1 MIIQSDIISDHFAEI
16 VRTHLSRYPQ
26 AQIEDLYK
34 LSHQAALGSEHAV
47 EDEGAA
53 RAWLKRELD
62 QIEGNSTEALIDE
75 ISGDGGI
82 VRVHLRPYKD
92 MGSSPE
98 SLLRAF
104 IATANHFNGS
114 QEELRVNWDIIER
127 LAQNGEIHL
136 PYEGLRAFMEKMQ
149 SSGYPAVHHSDI
161 YQLAYKPSYRVI
173 SRQTINLLV
182 PPPTQKVTAYI
193 THGGRLLVFSH
204 IHHPKAGIQVPAGTV
219 APGESLQEAV
229 LRECREETGLD
240 ELEIT
245 RYLGAKSYD
254 LADYGLQGVEWR
266 CYFHLECLQ
275 KTPETWHHLEMD
287 PSDGSPGP
295 IEFEFFWISF
305 QEGVPKLSGNLGNM
319 LEKISPERGGSLLQR
334 P

>member
-1 MIIQSDIISDHFAEI
+1 MTTQAEIISDRFADI
-16 VRTHLSRYPQ
+16 MRAHHSRYPL

-34 LSHQAALGSEHAV
+34 LAHQAALGSEHAV
-47 EDEGAA
+47 EDEDAA
-53 RAWLKRELD
+53 RVWLKRELD
-62 QIEGNSTEALIDE
+62 KITESASEPLLDE

-82 VRVHLRPYKD
+82 VRVNLRPYMKIEGD
-92 MGSSPE
+92 PE
-98 SLLRAF
+98 SLFRAF
-104 IATANHFNGS
+104 IQTANQFKGS
-114 QEELRVNWDIIER
+114 PEALVLNWRVIEY
-127 LAQNGEIHL
+127 LAQRGEIHL
-136 PYEGLRAFMEKMQ
+136 PYEGLRAFMKKMQ
-149 SSGYPAVHHSDI
+149 SSGYPALHHSDR

-173 SRQTINLLV
+173 ARQALNLLV
-182 PPPTQKVTAYI
+182 PPPAQKVTAYI
-193 THGGRLLVFSH
+193 TQGGRLLVFSH

-254 LADYGLQGVEWR
+254 LADYGMQGVEWR

-275 KTPETWHHLEMD
+275 RTPETWCHLEMD

-295 IEFEFFWISF
+295 IKFEFFWVRIKD
-305 QEGVPKLSGNLGNM
+305 GVPKLSGNLGHM
-319 LEKISPERGGSLLQR
+319 LEKISPERGVSLLKR